1 MLQIVQYFSRTSPEI
16 VEVPYPSES
25 DNKIIIK
32 TSLSLIS
39 SGTEKMLIEF
49 GKSNL
54 IKKALDK
61 PDKVKK
67 AIEKSEDVVDNK
79 KRVNSILEK
88 TVKKLTKVKD
98 KTKEFKDNLSIAI
111 SLVKDWITGNYR
123 EVPKKTII
131 YLIGAFIYF
140 LMPIDM
146 IPDFIFKFGLLDDVA
161 VLNFVLTSF
170 IEDIENYKKF
180 KENKEEISKEI
191 DKLYKESENDKE
203 NKKTLH

>member
-1 MLQIVQYFSRTSPEI
+1 MTN
-16 VEVPYPSES
+16 VEE
-25 DNKIIIK
+25 NK
-32 TSLSLIS
+32 T
-39 SGTEKMLIEF
+39 F
-49 GKSNL
+49 
-54 IKKALDK
+54 
-61 PDKVKK
+61 KK

-170 IEDIENYKKF
+170 IDDIENYKKF